1 MMKTS
6 LYKQVIGTGGIG
18 GGILFE
24 LEGNRALSRNETR
37 LANLSPAKDYCKA
50 HIILHYIARVLAP
63 EVLVSAIGAVGR
75 DPIGLELMQMMAR
88 AGIDTAFV
96 KTVPDS
102 PTMYAVCMQYADKSV
117 CNVTTA
123 QSASSLVTPSDI
135 MNAVNHLPRP
145 LDKNTIA
152 IAVPEVP
159 IDARLALLKLAK
171 DKGAFCV
178 ASFLSDE
185 ARDFIE
191 GGGLKNSD
199 LLVINE
205 DEAAAFCGRESP
217 DALELT
223 QACAQKLRLIKP
235 TCLLAV
241 TFGAAGS
248 FVSENGGVHHI
259 PAVPVEAVATGGAGD
274 AFIAGIVCGLALGLP
289 FWSESGTCAAALGAR
304 VAAESVKEM
313 DTIASRIDRSL
324 VLNIIDEMKSGSKLA
339 RDSRS

>member
-1 MMKTS
+1 MMKTP
-6 LYKQVIGTGGIG
+6 LYRQVIGTGGIG

-63 EVLVSAIGAVGR
+63 EVSVSAIGAVGR
-75 DPIGLELMQMMAR
+75 DPIGMELMQMMAR
-88 AGIDTAFV
+88 VGIDTASV
-96 KTVPDS
+96 KTVSDS

-123 QSASSLVTPSDI
+123 QSASSLVSPEDI
-135 MNAVNHLPRP
+135 MNAVDHLPRP
-145 LDKNTIA
+145 LDISTIA

-159 IDARLALLKLAK
+159 INARLALLELAK

-178 ASFLSDE
+178 ASFLFDE
-185 ARDFIE
+185 ALDFLE

-223 QACAQKLRLIKP
+223 QACAQKLRLINP
-235 TCLLAV
+235 ACLLAV
-241 TFGAAGS
+241 TFGATGS
-248 FVSENGGVHHI
+248 FVSEGAGIHHI
-259 PAVPVEAVATGGAGD
+259 PAVPVQAVATGGAGD

-313 DTIASRIDRSL
+313 DTIASRIDREL
-324 VLNIIDEMKSGSKLA
+324 VSSIIQEMENGL
-339 RDSRS
+339 DSNGDSHS